1 MYLFKEQVTWKMHLP
16 LLVTVSTHPLD
27 NSGQVDI
34 YTAHYDRQRCFEE
47 TRSGKFSVYVG
58 GSWFPRSIFGRMMAV
73 CAYIRCILAAIK
85 LSFDSRRQ
93 QYDVIIVD
101 QVSAVI
107 PFLKALTSARILF
120 YCHFPDLLLAQ
131 RRSTVHSIYRAP
143 IDWIEQ
149 STTGQAD
156 HILVNSEYTKRIFA
170 ETFSRLDR
178 RGIIPSVL
186 YPAVVIPN
194 NAALTKSR
202 SSWQKDLPEKAVTL
216 LRGGPTFLSINR
228 FERKK
233 RIEIAIE
240 ALDLLIKDKKVSK
253 KSPQIVIA
261 GGYDPRLP
269 ENVEYLRDLGKLA
282 ARHGIRDSVAFLP
295 SFSDS
300 QKAALMAG
308 CIGVIYTPPGEH
320 FGIVPLE
327 AMAAGRAVVAC
338 NSGGPRE
345 SIVDGETGYL
355 CQPTAKSFASAMKS
369 LMDESTAERLG
380 AQAREHVQKKFSRNA
395 FGKRLNDIV
404 ISLANQKSKIQ

>member
-1 MYLFKEQVTWKMHLP
+1 M
-16 LLVTVSTHPLD
+16 
-27 NSGQVDI
+27 DI
-34 YTAHYDRQRCFEE
+34 YTAHYDPQRCFEE
-47 TRSGKFSVYVG
+47 TLSGKFSVYVG

-85 LSFDSRRQ
+85 LSFNSRRQ

-107 PFLKALTSARILF
+107 PFLKTFTSARILF
-120 YCHFPDLLLAQ
+120 YCHFPDLLLSQ
-131 RRSTVHSIYRAP
+131 HRSTIHSVYRAP

-149 STTGQAD
+149 NTTGQAD
-156 HILVNSEYTKRIFA
+156 HILVNSEYTKRVFA
-170 ETFSRLDR
+170 ETFCRLDR

-186 YPAVVIPN
+186 YPAVVVPN
-194 NAALTKSR
+194 SATLSKSR
-202 SSWQKDLPEKAVTL
+202 SSWEKDLPEKAVTL
-216 LRGGPTFLSINR
+216 MRSGPTFLSINR

-233 RIEIAIE
+233 QIEIAID
-240 ALDLLIKDKKVSK
+240 ALDLLKKDKKSTFMR
-253 KSPQIVIA
+253 SPQIVIA

-269 ENVEYLRDLGKLA
+269 ENVEYLRELGKLA

-300 QKAALMAG
+300 QKAALLAG

-327 AMAAGRAVVAC
+327 AMAAGRAVIAC

-345 SIVDGETGYL
+345 SVVDGETGYL
-355 CQPTAKSFASAMKS
+355 CQPTAKSFASAMKK
-369 LMDESTAERLG
+369 LMDESTAEKLG
-380 AQAREHVQKKFSRNA
+380 VQAREHVQRNFSRNA

-404 ISLANQKSKIQ
+404 IDLASKKSKFS

>member
-1 MYLFKEQVTWKMHLP
+1 M
-16 LLVTVSTHPLD
+16 
-27 NSGQVDI
+27 DI
-34 YTAHYDRQRCFEE
+34 YTAHYDPQRCFEE
-47 TRSGKFSVYVG
+47 TLSGKFSVYVG

-85 LSFDSRRQ
+85 LSFNSRRQ

-107 PFLKALTSARILF
+107 PFLKTFTSARILF
-120 YCHFPDLLLAQ
+120 YCHFPDLLLSQ
-131 RRSTVHSIYRAP
+131 HRSTIHSVYRAP

-149 STTGQAD
+149 NTTGQAD
-156 HILVNSEYTKRIFA
+156 HILVNSEYTKRVFA
-170 ETFSRLDR
+170 ETFCRLDR

-186 YPAVVIPN
+186 YPAVVVPN
-194 NAALTKSR
+194 SATLSKSR
-202 SSWQKDLPEKAVTL
+202 SSWEKDLPEKAVTL
-216 LRGGPTFLSINR
+216 MRSGPTFLSINR

-233 RIEIAIE
+233 QIEIAID
-240 ALDLLIKDKKVSK
+240 ALDLLKKDKKSTFMR
-253 KSPQIVIA
+253 SPQIVIA

-269 ENVEYLRDLGKLA
+269 ENVEYLRELGKLA

-300 QKAALMAG
+300 QKAALLAG

-327 AMAAGRAVVAC
+327 AMAAGRAVIAC

-345 SIVDGETGYL
+345 SVVDGKTGYL
-355 CQPTAKSFASAMKS
+355 CQPTAKSFASAMKK
-369 LMDESTAERLG
+369 LMDESTAEKLG
-380 AQAREHVQKKFSRNA
+380 VQAREHVQRNFSRNA

-404 ISLANQKSKIQ
+404 IDLASKKSKFS

>member
-1 MYLFKEQVTWKMHLP
+1 M
-16 LLVTVSTHPLD
+16 
-27 NSGQVDI
+27 DI
-34 YTAHYDRQRCFEE
+34 YTAHYDHQRCFEE
-47 TRSGKFSVYVG
+47 TLSGKFSVYVG

-85 LSFDSRRQ
+85 LSFNSRRQ

-107 PFLKALTSARILF
+107 PFLKTFTSARILF
-120 YCHFPDLLLAQ
+120 YCHFPDLLLSQ
-131 RRSTVHSIYRAP
+131 HRSTIHSVYRAP

-149 STTGQAD
+149 NTTGQAD
-156 HILVNSEYTKRIFA
+156 HILVNSEYTKRVFA
-170 ETFSRLDR
+170 ETFCRLDR

-186 YPAVVIPN
+186 YPAVVVPN
-194 NAALTKSR
+194 SATLSKSR
-202 SSWQKDLPEKAVTL
+202 SSWEKDLPEKAVTL
-216 LRGGPTFLSINR
+216 MRSGPTFLSINR

-233 RIEIAIE
+233 QIEIAID
-240 ALDLLIKDKKVSK
+240 ALDLLKKDKKSTFMR
-253 KSPQIVIA
+253 SPQIVIA

-269 ENVEYLRDLGKLA
+269 ENVEYLRELGKLA

-300 QKAALMAG
+300 QKAALLAG

-327 AMAAGRAVVAC
+327 AMAAGRAVIAC

-345 SIVDGETGYL
+345 SVVDGKTGYL
-355 CQPTAKSFASAMKS
+355 CQPTAKSFASAMKK
-369 LMDESTAERLG
+369 LMDESTAEKLG
-380 AQAREHVQKKFSRNA
+380 VQAREHVQRNFSRNA

-404 ISLANQKSKIQ
+404 IDLASKKSKFS